1 MLGILT
7 GVLFTGLGLGIWC
20 GFTLGGVIGYL
31 LAVIDIV
38 TILMLLIGG
47 AYTAGQKATEKK
59 ITGFAKTLMKNY
71 DPFHDLTK
79 EVKPD
84 EPERNH

>member
-1 MLGILT
+1 MFAVLSGI
-7 GVLFTGLGLGIWC
+7 LFTGLGLGVWC
-20 GFTLGGVIGYL
+20 GFTLGGVVGYL

-38 TILMLLIGG
+38 TILMLLISS
-47 AYTAGQKATEKK
+47 AYMAGKKATEKK

-71 DPFHDLTK
+71 DPFHDTTK